1 MAWAGITHFP
11 EGDAVSSRGP
21 GSPPPRQAPG
31 RTGPLSTPGALQ
43 PAAHGSG
50 ASEGE
55 GGSAEPG
62 PTAGRG
68 VGRGPVPG
76 RRRPGGGGLTPS
88 GAFPEAWPPRLP
100 RSPGRSRRRP
110 RDPPRRG
117 RRPRNSSGCGSARGL
132 SEGKAG
138 TGGRQLAGRG
148 AARLRRMLSPCPA
161 RPRAHDG
168 HPRAQSLSPRGE
180 SCAAIRRGPGSARPW
195 SARLPSPRAP
205 LVSNFPCP
213 PPRPCSPP
221 CPLHP
226 PLPRPRARSPPGPA
240 GSGPEPG
247 RELSRL
253 VPPPPARVPGAAL
266 AGPGR
271 APGTPP
277 RGQEPRPPTL
287 RAFSFAFNNF
297 LPAETLSNSA
307 KAPTPFASRGQL
319 VYLLV

>member
-1 MAWAGITHFP
+1 MQSP
-11 EGDAVSSRGP
+11 AVGP
-21 GSPPPRQAPG
+21 VPPKAPG

-43 PAAHGSG
+43 PAARGSG
-50 ASEGE
+50 AGEGE

-62 PTAGRG
+62 PTAGRR

-110 RDPPRRG
+110 RDSPRRSQ
-117 RRPRNSSGCGSARGL
+117 RPRNSSGCGSARGL

-168 HPRAQSLSPRGE
+168 HPGAQSLSPRGE

-195 SARLPSPRAP
+195 SARLPRPRAP

-213 PPRPCSPP
+213 PPRPCSPRVP
-221 CPLHP
+221 CTPLSRAP
-226 PLPRPRARSPPGPA
+226 GPAPRQALLGPGPNLVGSFLDSSLRRRPRPRSRSGRAGRPGPLRGDRSRSPH
-240 GSGPEPG
+240 
-247 RELSRL
+247 L
-253 VPPPPARVPGAAL
+253 
-266 AGPGR
+266 
-271 APGTPP
+271 
-277 RGQEPRPPTL
+277 
-287 RAFSFAFNNF
+287 
-297 LPAETLSNSA
+297 
-307 KAPTPFASRGQL
+307 
-319 VYLLV
+319 

>member
-62 PTAGRG
+62 PTAGRR

-205 LVSNFPCP
+205 GPA
-213 PPRPCSPP
+213 PRQA
-221 CPLHP
+221 L
-226 PLPRPRARSPPGPA
+226 LGPGPNLV
-240 GSGPEPG
+240 GSFLDSSLRRRPASPEP
-247 RELSRL
+247 LW
-253 VPPPPARVPGAAL
+253 
-266 AGPGR
+266 PGR
-271 APGTPP
+271 AGHPGPL
-277 RGQEPRPPTL
+277 RGDR
-287 RAFSFAFNNF
+287 
-297 LPAETLSNSA
+297 
-307 KAPTPFASRGQL
+307 SRGPQL
-319 VYLLV
+319 